1 MRSVDLS
8 FLGKISDDDQVML
21 NRLLDWTDAVTEKY
35 IDKFSFF
42 LDERQKSLCE
52 KVLRS
57 AGFENYRFFGGYN
70 GAQRTV
76 LGLFAPYSEPADDE
90 FPIIPLTFSYRQADK
105 LSHRDFLGCIMAQ
118 RVSRESVGDIIV
130 SDGRA
135 AVFLYKT
142 VVNEISFLDKIGRV
156 GVKVSQG
163 FDEGIIPVQKFQQI
177 DSTVASLRLDCV
189 LSAAIKVSREKA
201 SALIK
206 SKGAEVNHT
215 SVYAPDL
222 QLAEG
227 SVFSVK
233 GFGKFILE
241 HVGGFSKKERIHIT
255 LQKYV

>member
-1 MRSVDLS
+1 MRSIDLS
-8 FLGKISDDDQVML
+8 FLGKISNEDRVML
-21 NRLLDWTDAVTEKY
+21 NRLLDWTEAASEKY

-42 LDERQKSLCE
+42 LDERQKALCE

-57 AGFENYRFFGGYN
+57 TGFDNYRFFGGYE

-76 LGLFAPYSEPADDE
+76 LGLFAPYSEHSDDD

-130 SDGRA
+130 SGGKTV
-135 AVFLYKT
+135 VFLYKT
-142 VVNEISFLDKIGRV
+142 VVNEISCLDKIGRV
-156 GVKVSQG
+156 GVKVSQE
-163 FDEGIIPVQKFQQI
+163 FDESIVPVQEFQQI

-189 LSAAIKVSREKA
+189 LSAALKISREKA

-206 SKGAEVNHT
+206 SKGAEVNYT

-222 QLAEG
+222 QITEG

-233 GFGKFILE
+233 GCGKFILE
-241 HVGGFSKKERIHIT
+241 TVGGISKKERIHIT